1 MYLVRNLSLLL
12 LGVFLLFCCNAC
24 ANEPKDSDID
34 KTQKTTSKKVP
45 SQELNEQDKKGN
57 LVKVYPANFSH
68 ETSEYPKA
76 GIFGH
81 TYQDYRMKMGIHHFP
96 LGAPT
101 PNADDCLSQKT
112 KKGNHLRLNLNNK
125 KIVLKTDLNFSYV
138 LDDGK
143 HELFALLAKSYH
155 ESFKGDYKA
164 IAQDIEV
171 HNGQIVRSTKIQKP
185 LVIYSAPIGLFKN
198 EDTKKILL
206 DFYLMHTTIEEGGN
220 QVRLKVNQEEF
231 LLQKWEPYYIE
242 GLGMGE
248 HIIQLELLDDMGR
261 LVYGPIQQKIILTE
275 EPEDS

>member
-1 MYLVRNLSLLL
+1 MYLVRNVSLLL
-12 LGVFLLFCCNAC
+12 LGVVSLLCCSAC
-24 ANEPKDSDID
+24 VEESSDSNTD
-34 KTQKTTSKKVP
+34 KTPKTISKKVP
-45 SQELNEQDKKGN
+45 SQEPTKQDKKGN
-57 LVKVYPANFSH
+57 LIKVYPVNFLN
-68 ETSEYPKA
+68 EVAEYPKA

-81 TYQDYRMKMGIHHFP
+81 SYQEYRMKMGIHHFP

-101 PNADDCLSQKT
+101 PNADDCLSQIT
-112 KKGNHLRLNLNNK
+112 KKGNHLRLNMNNK

-143 HELFALLAKSYH
+143 HQLFALLAKSYH

-164 IAQDIEV
+164 IAKDIEV
-171 HNGQIVRSTKIQKP
+171 HNGQIVRSTNIQNP
-185 LVIYSAPIGLFKN
+185 LIIYSAPVGLFKN

-206 DFYLMHTTIEEGGN
+206 DFYLMNTSIEEGGN

-231 LLQKWEPYYIE
+231 LLHKWEPYYIE

-248 HIIQLELLDDMGR
+248 HFIQLELLDDMGR